1 MFQLGRV
8 DLSRNSNNDE
18 ELLKLNA
25 ILKSCAMS
33 LVDVANVL
41 DILLDSIAE
50 INNDVKDIKLKVL
63 KTSKRK

>member
-8 DLSRNSNNDE
+8 DFSRNSNNDE

>member
-1 MFQLGRV
+1 MFQLGKI
-8 DLSRNSNNDE
+8 DLSRSSNNDE